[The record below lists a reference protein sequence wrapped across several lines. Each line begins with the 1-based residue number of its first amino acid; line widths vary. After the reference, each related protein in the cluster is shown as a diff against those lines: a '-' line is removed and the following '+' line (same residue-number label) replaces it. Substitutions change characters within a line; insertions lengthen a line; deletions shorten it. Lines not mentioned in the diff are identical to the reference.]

1 MIDGYVTVCIVAR
14 PAVARYVG
22 EIHMRGFSIV
32 LTLAFVLAT
41 PSLAGSSEQ
50 GAPGVGTFAY
60 GGSPLV
66 ASLTPLTVAAR

>member
-1 MIDGYVTVCIVAR
+1 
-14 PAVARYVG
+14 
-22 EIHMRGFSIV
+22 MRGFSIV

-60 GGSPLV
+60 GGSPSRPADRFVHPLDPV
-66 ASLTPLTVAAR
+66 AGDPW

>member
-1 MIDGYVTVCIVAR
+1 
-14 PAVARYVG
+14 
-22 EIHMRGFSIV
+22 MRGFSIV